1 MDNLEKFFE
10 KVYRLS
16 KLKEEQSFSFISAII
31 DCVRHNSEVH
41 DYDFI
46 YRFCIDRINSEKT
59 RPINGKKVSDSY
71 FEGNSFWD
79 FDKKCIGYLKAT
91 HEKGHSM
98 SGDKLSDE
106 EYKEA
111 CLFLKLYVVL
121 VCEEAL
127 SKGEDEKIT
136 IEGKPFKP
144 RFTIDQ
150 VKSMIDNFI
159 QSKLGI

>member
-1 MDNLEKFFE
+1 MSIL
-10 KVYRLS
+10 
-16 KLKEEQSFSFISAII
+16 I
-31 DCVRHNSEVH
+31 
-41 DYDFI
+41 
-46 YRFCIDRINSEKT
+46 
-59 RPINGKKVSDSY
+59 
-71 FEGNSFWD
+71 
-79 FDKKCIGYLKAT
+79 DKKLYITTFFLWIIRLTFWQSPHGDYEEHGETINLGENFKV
-91 HEKGHSM
+91 EKIIFNCVEYNDLENKLNA
-98 SGDKLSDE
+98 GDKLSDE

-150 VKSMIDNFI
+150 VKSMINNFI